1 MFDNSTPGSP
11 VAPIA
16 ITRET
21 FLALQVALLQ
31 QQLWQAQAPAYQ
43 QQVDQAMIA
52 AGLNPRARYTLDP
65 ATSTATPISTVPPTV
80 PAPTQK
86 E

>member
-1 MFDNSTPGSP
+1 MFDDSTSRAPS
-11 VAPIA
+11 APIA

-31 QQLWQAQAPAYQ
+31 QQLWQTQGLVYQ
-43 QQVDQAMIA
+43 QQVDAAMIA

-65 ATSTATPISTVPPTV
+65 ATSTATSIPTV
-80 PAPTQK
+80 LSPSLPSPQK